1 MSMRVLTRLLLAT
14 SLFLPAASAMAAE
27 ERPRLVLTIVVD
39 QMRYDYLQRFGA
51 EFSGGLKRLLEE
63 GAVFTNAHYEAAP
76 TVTAVGH
83 ATILSGA
90 TPSVSGIP
98 GNAFYDRA
106 AGRQVQSI
114 TDVDVSALGEEGT
127 GASPRRLAVSTV
139 GDELK
144 LSGHGGKVF
153 GVSMKDRS
161 AILPAGRAA
170 DAAYWFGDRG
180 NIVSSTW
187 YFPALPQWVQD
198 YNATQPAARF
208 GGVEWAGLQLPAL
221 NDEDFY
227 ARLDETALADEL
239 VLEFALLLM
248 EQEDLGSDAATDL
261 LSVSFS
267 ATDYLGHSHG
277 IDVPQMRAM
286 MLSVDEKIGRLID
299 AAQQRAGR
307 NALLVV
313 LTADHGVARRPED
326 NAADGLPGG
335 RYEAR
340 DERRAVE
347 EALDAAFG
355 TGDYVIGSGE
365 MSMYLSRAPHAAAV
379 ADGATPPAPVSRAAM
394 EQVAAATLRQ
404 LPKVA
409 RVYTRTELESPL
421 FGGDRIDQR
430 VRNGFNALGSG
441 DVIVVHEPG
450 WMNRPAG
457 TTHGS
462 PWAYDSHVPLIF
474 WGPGSLVEPG
484 RYHGVVAIHDIAA
497 TLATLLNIALPSGSM
512 GRTLD
517 EMLP

>member
-1 MSMRVLTRLLLAT
+1 
-14 SLFLPAASAMAAE
+14 
-27 ERPRLVLTIVVD
+27 
-39 QMRYDYLQRFGA
+39 
-51 EFSGGLKRLLEE
+51 
-63 GAVFTNAHYEAAP
+63 
-76 TVTAVGH
+76 
-83 ATILSGA
+83 
-90 TPSVSGIP
+90 
-98 GNAFYDRA
+98 
-106 AGRQVQSI
+106 
-114 TDVDVSALGEEGT
+114 
-127 GASPRRLAVSTV
+127 
-139 GDELK
+139 
-144 LSGHGGKVF
+144 
-153 GVSMKDRS
+153 
-161 AILPAGRAA
+161 
-170 DAAYWFGDRG
+170 
-180 NIVSSTW
+180 
-187 YFPALPQWVQD
+187 
-198 YNATQPAARF
+198 
-208 GGVEWAGLQLPAL
+208 
-221 NDEDFY
+221 
-227 ARLDETALADEL
+227 
-239 VLEFALLLM
+239 
-248 EQEDLGSDAATDL
+248 
-261 LSVSFS
+261 
-267 ATDYLGHSHG
+267 
-277 IDVPQMRAM
+277 

-355 TGDYVIGSGE
+355 AGDYVVGSGE
-365 MSMYLSRAPHAAAV
+365 MSMYLSRAPYAAAV
-379 ADGATPPAPVSRAAM
+379 AAGATPPAPVSRAAM